1 MARHQAADGDDRHP
15 ADADHRPDGDDL
27 GDWRAALI
35 TALNDGVVITD
46 QRMRVVDIN
55 PSFTALTGYDR
66 DGLPYPPPF
75 PWFPDPVADSVD
87 YTEVTRCFAEALEAD
102 GAGVWRVPHRHRDG
116 RRMWVEV
123 SNSVLPR
130 HLGPDYH
137 LISVLRDVT
146 VVHWSELRDR
156 LLAEVGRILSR
167 PGELPDQLTAC
178 AHTAARLLDETV
190 VIVPATRD
198 GELLPAYAAHPRHTE
213 LADAVLRRLP
223 RRIPPEL
230 HERMLAGRAFILDPA
245 MVEPELGERAAE
257 AEKLLGRNS
266 TLITPLVS
274 DGRLHGI
281 LGIISTRSFHGDEE
295 RITAVELGGRIGA
308 ALAAER
314 TATTGRRLRDGSL
327 ALAAAAT
334 VAEASAALASAVH
347 ESLHATATVVYTP
360 DPDSPSRLRLRH
372 VRGTGRRIEEHI
384 GQRYRT
390 LRLEADTAP
399 SEAARTGEPVWVHD
413 RRSWRE
419 RYPGLVVDDLLGE
432 LQATFALPIRMGEG
446 RLGVVAAMFATPWPF
461 RPDERQ
467 FVLTLATQAGLAF
480 ERATLA
486 DYRWHVSRTLQ
497 NSLLPAAP
505 TTTDG
510 LEVVTHYRAAGRDTH
525 AGGDW
530 HDVIAL
536 DDTRIAVVVGDVVG
550 NGPVAAAT
558 MGRLSAALAAYL
570 NEGHGPGT
578 ALDLLSDYA
587 RHLRHAPGSTAV
599 CLMLDTVT
607 GEVRGASAGHP
618 PPLLVDPA
626 GPGCEFWDELRGPAL
641 GVPVLAAPG
650 HVEFRR
656 RLHPGSTALLY
667 SDGLVER
674 RREVIDEGF
683 GRLRDCAAKYTDA
696 GPEELLAAV
705 LAGCLEPAGP
715 ADDVAVVI
723 ARYSNATSA
732 TAVSSATTRSA
743 DLSTR

>member
-1 MARHQAADGDDRHP
+1 MARDRAA
-15 ADADHRPDGDDL
+15 DGDDL

-46 QRMRVVDIN
+46 HRMRVVDIN

-66 DGLPYPPPF
+66 EGLPYPPPY
-75 PWFPDPVADSVD
+75 PWFPDPVADSID
-87 YTEVTRCFAEALEAD
+87 HAEVTRCFAEALEAD
-102 GAGVWRVPHRHRDG
+102 GVGVWRVPHRHRDG
-116 RRMWVEV
+116 RRMWMEV

-137 LISVLRDVT
+137 LIGVMRDVT
-146 VVHWSELRDR
+146 VIHWSELRDR
-156 LLAEVGRILSR
+156 LLAEIGRILSR
-167 PGELPDQLTAC
+167 PGELPDQLVAC
-178 AHTAARLLDETV
+178 ARTAARLLDETV
-190 VIVPATRD
+190 VIVPTTRD
-198 GELLPAYAAHPRHTE
+198 GELLPAYAAHPHQAE
-213 LADAVLRRLP
+213 LADAVLRLLP
-223 RRIPPEL
+223 RRVPPEL
-230 HERMLAGRAFILDPA
+230 HERMRAGRAFILDPA
-245 MVEPELGERAAE
+245 LVGPQLGERVAE
-257 AEKLLGRNS
+257 AEKLFGRNS

-274 DGRLHGI
+274 GGRLHGI
-281 LGIISTRSFHGDEE
+281 LGIISTRSFDGDDE

-327 ALAAAAT
+327 ALAAAAS
-334 VAEASAALASAVH
+334 VAQASAALASAVH
-347 ESLHATATVVYTP
+347 ESLNATVTVVYTP

-372 VRGTGRRIEEHI
+372 VLGAGRHIEEEI

-390 LRLEADTAP
+390 LRLDAETAP

-413 RRSWRE
+413 QESWRQ
-419 RYPGLVVDDLLGE
+419 RYPGLVVDGFLNE
-432 LQATFALPIRMGEG
+432 LHATFALPIPVGEG
-446 RLGVVAAMFATPWPF
+446 GLGAVSAMFATPWPF
-461 RPDERQ
+461 QADERQ
-467 FVLTLATQAGLAF
+467 FVQTLATQAGLAF

-505 TTTDG
+505 PPSDR
-510 LEVVTHYRAAGRDTH
+510 LEVVTHYRPAGRDIH

-558 MGRLSAALAAYL
+558 MGRLSGALAAYL
-570 NEGHGPGT
+570 HEGHGPGA

-599 CLMLDTVT
+599 CLILDTAT
-607 GEVRGASAGHP
+607 GEVRGAGAGHP

-626 GPGCEFWDELRGPAL
+626 GPDCEFWAELRGPAL
-641 GVPVLAAPG
+641 GVPGGAAHG
-650 HVEFRR
+650 EHRR
-656 RLHPGSTALLY
+656 RLAPGSTVLLY

-674 RREVIDEGF
+674 RREVVDEGF
-683 GRLRDCAAKYTDA
+683 ARLRECAVKHVDA

-705 LAGCLEPAGP
+705 LAGCLAPEGP
-715 ADDVAVVI
+715 TDDVAVVI

-732 TAVSSATTRSA
+732 TASSPASQPPDPAR
-743 DLSTR
+743 RVR